1 MGKST
6 MMPSP
11 SDIAYVDE
19 GVFAYIMDILR
30 EVRVDYKS
38 QPCDFIKN
46 EVLKEARARIC
57 ASIQPK

>member
-1 MGKST
+1 MDKNIR
-6 MMPSP
+6 MPSP
-11 SDIAYVDE
+11 SDVAYVDP

-30 EVRVDYKS
+30 ESRVDYRS
-38 QPCDFIKN
+38 AQHEFVKN